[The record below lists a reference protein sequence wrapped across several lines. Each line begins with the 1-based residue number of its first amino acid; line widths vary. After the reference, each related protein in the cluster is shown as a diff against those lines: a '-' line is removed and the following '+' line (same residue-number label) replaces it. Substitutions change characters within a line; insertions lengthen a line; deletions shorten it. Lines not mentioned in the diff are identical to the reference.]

1 MDRYIY
7 QTAEAAYYDRLKLF
21 AKEKRQYPTQA
32 ESILWDLLRGN
43 RLGKPFR
50 RQHVIG
56 MFIAD
61 FVCLPSMLIIE
72 LDGGYHSM
80 PGQQTSDRQ
89 RSEWLQQ
96 HGFKVVRFTNE
107 EITGNPEHVL
117 TIIKENLK

>member
-1 MDRYIY
+1 MDSYIY
-7 QTAEAAYYDRLKLF
+7 QTAEAAYYNQLKQF
-21 AKEKRQYPTQA
+21 AKENRLHPTQA
-32 ESILWDLLRGN
+32 ESILWNLLRGN

-80 PGQQTSDRQ
+80 PDQQISDRQ
-89 RSEWLQQ
+89 RTEWLQR
-96 HGFKVVRFTNE
+96 HGFKVVRFTND

-117 TIIKENLK
+117 TIIKENMK